1 MAARQRAIQI
11 LQQTSGLET
20 KFLLLLVLPLLQNA
34 PFANSSNCS
43 AESKRKLKR
52 EFGVKGWYVAL
63 AGTDQPS
70 GKHPVGRSA
79 ISL

>member
-20 KFLLLLVLPLLQNA
+20 KFLVLLVLPF
-34 PFANSSNCS
+34 PSSKSSNCS
-43 AESKRKLKR
+43 AENKRKLKR
-52 EFGVKGWYVAL
+52 EFAVKGWCVAL